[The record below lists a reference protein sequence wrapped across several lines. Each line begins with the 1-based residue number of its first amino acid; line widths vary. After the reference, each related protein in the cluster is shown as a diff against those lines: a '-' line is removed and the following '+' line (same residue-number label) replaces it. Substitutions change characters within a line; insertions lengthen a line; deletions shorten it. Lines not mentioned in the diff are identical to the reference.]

1 MRIWNRAL
9 TDEEIKAEML
19 QGLGAFNETP
29 ETAAEVDL
37 KFDLNGD
44 GVVDINDVN
53 ILVGMLGKDA
63 PQFDFNNDAV
73 INILD
78 VRAMLLFIEK
88 RNTEETEQNR

>member
-1 MRIWNRAL
+1 M
-9 TDEEIKAEML
+9 M

-29 ETAAEVDL
+29 ETAVEADL

-63 PQFDFNNDAV
+63 PPRFDFNKDAA

-88 RNTEETEQNR
+88 RNTEDTKQNR